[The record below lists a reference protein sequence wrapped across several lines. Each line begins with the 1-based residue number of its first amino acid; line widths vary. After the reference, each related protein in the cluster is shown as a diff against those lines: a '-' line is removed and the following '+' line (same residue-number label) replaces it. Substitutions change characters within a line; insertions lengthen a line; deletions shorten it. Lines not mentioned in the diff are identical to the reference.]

1 MADEQRTERATP
13 RRREKARERG
23 QLVRSRE
30 LPSALTLLAVAALL
44 RWANGGF
51 LPAWSGLLRHLLA
64 TGSRADLASMA
75 SILDWTAW
83 GIARWVLPPLGLAWG
98 VSVMGLI
105 TQGGFVVTPLAF
117 QPKWDRLNPVN
128 NISRMFSLGSLST
141 LLKSLV
147 PVGVLLYLAVGI
159 LSRDWLQVTH
169 TSQMGLPAALS
180 WLAQVLYEFAWKGG
194 MVLLVWAG
202 VDYALQKANYE
213 RSMRMSKQ
221 EIRDE
226 HRDLEGK
233 PGHQG
238 EDQAPLPRNAPQKN
252 DAAGR
257 PRHRRDHQ
265 PGRIRRRARIRSRK
279 NGRAAGPCQGPRRT
293 RAEDQAR
300 GALVR
305 SPHHREQ
312 AARAGALSHGRSGR
326 NDSRQAL
333 YGGGRSPRVHLPR
346 ASQGSCRGRRRK
358 PGRKGR
364 EALLRIRPE
373 KIPAPAAHGDSDT
386 SWPQHP
392 RPHLRR

>member
-64 TGSRADLASMA
+64 TGSRTDLASMA

-105 TQGGFVVTPLAF
+105 TQGGFVVTPLAL

-128 NISRMFSLGSLST
+128 NISRIFSLGSLST

-202 VDYALQKANYE
+202 VDYALQRANYE

-226 HRDLEGK
+226 HRDLEGNPATK
-233 PGHQG
+233 RRIKRRFREMRRRKMMRQVARATVVITNPD
-238 EDQAPLPRNAPQKN
+238 EFAVALEYVPAKMAAPLVLAKGRGELAQKIK
-252 DAAGR
+252 R
-257 PRHRRDHQ
+257 E
-265 PGRIRRRARIRSRK
+265 ARWYEVPVIENK
-279 NGRAAGPCQGPRRT
+279 PLA
-293 RAEDQAR
+293 
-300 GALVR
+300 
-305 SPHHREQ
+305 
-312 AARAGALSHGRSGR
+312 
-326 NDSRQAL
+326 QAL
-333 YGGGRSPRVHLPR
+333 YRTVEVGGTIPAKLYTAVAEVLAFIYR
-346 ASQGSCRGRRRK
+346 AQAKARAEAQAKARPEGQGSTSPKPAGENPSPSGTRG
-358 PGRKGR
+358 
-364 EALLRIRPE
+364 
-373 KIPAPAAHGDSDT
+373 
-386 SWPQHP
+386 
-392 RPHLRR
+392 

>member
-51 LPAWSGLLRHLLA
+51 LPAWSGLFRHLLA
-64 TGSRADLASMA
+64 TGSRTDLASMA

-105 TQGGFVVTPLAF
+105 TQGGFVVTPLAL

-128 NISRMFSLGSLST
+128 NISRIFSLGSLST

-202 VDYALQKANYE
+202 VDYGLQRANYE

-226 HRDLEGK
+226 HRDLEGNPATK
-233 PGHQG
+233 RRIKRRFREMRRRKMMRQVARATVVITNPD
-238 EDQAPLPRNAPQKN
+238 EFAVALEYVPAKMAAPLVLAKGRGELAQKIK
-252 DAAGR
+252 R
-257 PRHRRDHQ
+257 E
-265 PGRIRRRARIRSRK
+265 ARWYEVPIIENK
-279 NGRAAGPCQGPRRT
+279 PLA
-293 RAEDQAR
+293 
-300 GALVR
+300 
-305 SPHHREQ
+305 
-312 AARAGALSHGRSGR
+312 
-326 NDSRQAL
+326 QAL
-333 YGGGRSPRVHLPR
+333 YRTVEVGGTIPAKLYTAVAEVLAFIYR
-346 ASQGSCRGRRRK
+346 AQAKARAEAQAKARPEGQGSTSPKPAGENPSPSGTRG
-358 PGRKGR
+358 
-364 EALLRIRPE
+364 
-373 KIPAPAAHGDSDT
+373 
-386 SWPQHP
+386 
-392 RPHLRR
+392 

>member
-64 TGSRADLASMA
+64 TGSRTDLASMA

-105 TQGGFVVTPLAF
+105 TQGGFVVTPLAL

-128 NISRMFSLGSLST
+128 NISRIFSLGSLST

-202 VDYALQKANYE
+202 VDYALQRANYE

-226 HRDLEGK
+226 HRDLEGNPATK
-233 PGHQG
+233 RRIKRRFREMRRRKMMRQVARATVVITNPD
-238 EDQAPLPRNAPQKN
+238 EFAVALEYVPAKMAAPLVLAKGRGELAQKIK
-252 DAAGR
+252 R
-257 PRHRRDHQ
+257 E
-265 PGRIRRRARIRSRK
+265 ARWYEVPIIENK
-279 NGRAAGPCQGPRRT
+279 PLA
-293 RAEDQAR
+293 
-300 GALVR
+300 
-305 SPHHREQ
+305 
-312 AARAGALSHGRSGR
+312 
-326 NDSRQAL
+326 QAL
-333 YGGGRSPRVHLPR
+333 YRTVEVGGTIPAKLYTAVAEVLAFIYR
-346 ASQGSCRGRRRK
+346 AQAKARAEAQAKARLEGQGSTSPKPAGENPSPSGTRG
-358 PGRKGR
+358 
-364 EALLRIRPE
+364 
-373 KIPAPAAHGDSDT
+373 
-386 SWPQHP
+386 
-392 RPHLRR
+392 

>member
-23 QLVRSRE
+23 QMVRSRE

-51 LPAWSGLLRHLLA
+51 LPAWSGLFRHLLA
-64 TGSRADLASMA
+64 TGSRTDLVNMA

-105 TQGGFVVTPLAF
+105 TQGGFVLTPLALE
-117 QPKWDRLNPVN
+117 PKWDRLNPVN

-180 WLAQVLYEFAWKGG
+180 WLAQVLYEFSWKGG

-202 VDYALQKANYE
+202 ADYALQSANYE

-226 HRDLEGK
+226 HRDLEGNPATK
-233 PGHQG
+233 RRIKRRFREMRRKKMMRQVARATVVITNPD
-238 EDQAPLPRNAPQKN
+238 EFAVALEYVPAKMAAPLVLAKGRGELAQKIK
-252 DAAGR
+252 R
-257 PRHRRDHQ
+257 E
-265 PGRIRRRARIRSRK
+265 ARWYEVPIIENK
-279 NGRAAGPCQGPRRT
+279 PLA
-293 RAEDQAR
+293 
-300 GALVR
+300 
-305 SPHHREQ
+305 
-312 AARAGALSHGRSGR
+312 
-326 NDSRQAL
+326 QAL
-333 YGGGRSPRVHLPR
+333 YRTVEVGGTIPAKLYTAVAEVLAFIYR
-346 ASQGSCRGRRRK
+346 AQAKARAEAQAKARPEGQGSTAPNPPGENPGPSGTRR
-358 PGRKGR
+358 
-364 EALLRIRPE
+364 
-373 KIPAPAAHGDSDT
+373 
-386 SWPQHP
+386 
-392 RPHLRR
+392 